1 MSARKISLAIRIV
14 ILGGLVSP
22 VYLSSQMPSFAK
34 LIVRSTPTGAEIV
47 INGNDTRQKTDAEF
61 VVSPGDYT
69 VSVSGSANCGNKRVT
84 LATGETRTLTC
95 SGGTWS
101 Q

>member
-1 MSARKISLAIRIV
+1 MSMSKRVFAILIGLLGSLT
-14 ILGGLVSP
+14 SP
-22 VYLSSQMPSFAK
+22 VVLSSQMPSLAK
-34 LIVRSTPTGAEIV
+34 LIVKSTPTGAEIL

-69 VSVSGSANCGNKRVT
+69 VSVSGSANCGGKKVT
-84 LATGETRTLTC
+84 LATGETTTLTC
-95 SGGTWS
+95 SEGRWS